1 MTPSK
6 DTPMIKDCGETIYN
20 LHCKGE
26 FQRINDTL
34 SRIDK
39 SLNGNG
45 KPGVLTRMD
54 RVEHATGQCVERHRQ
69 EASRHW
75 DIVKPIIV
83 SVLAAVLSATGVIKF
98 ASPQVT
104 KAEVVEILKQVLEE
118 R

>member
-6 DTPMIKDCGETIYN
+6 DTPMIKDCGETIYE

-26 FQRINDTL
+26 FDRINKTL
-34 SRIDK
+34 ERIDN

-45 KPGVLTRMD
+45 KPGLTTRLD
-54 RVEHATGQCVERHRQ
+54 RAEGRIEQCTERHRQ
-69 EASRHW
+69 ESSRHW
-75 DIVKPIIV
+75 DIVKPVIV

-104 KAEVVEILKQVLEE
+104 KAEVVEILKQVLAE